1 MNLSGGHASSPP
13 APRWTPTLHLCQ
25 APGGSRCLPAS
36 LRPTPK
42 PTARPSLLPPQ
53 TSGCTPVPPALAG
66 PLPPTRRSTAA
77 HGSPKPLNTLQA
89 SPLPW
94 DEIWTA
100 YPGPQA
106 RVLLEHPP
114 CSKPSSR
121 HTSAIEASGKFQDSG
136 LCITTLGIW
145 RALPKLLRAREK
157 GPHLQLDPHGLCKEH
172 CLCVYTERL
181 LSLGPTDVGAGPF
194 LRG

>member
-1 MNLSGGHASSPP
+1 MRPPRQPHGGPPPSASARRP
-13 APRWTPTLHLCQ
+13 A
-25 APGGSRCLPAS
+25 APGA
-36 LRPTPK
+36 
-42 PTARPSLLPPQ
+42 SLLPCGPHPNPRCVPH
-53 TSGCTPVPPALAG
+53 SCHLKPPAAPVPPALAS

-100 YPGPQA
+100 HPGPQA

-157 GPHLQLDPHGLCKEH
+157 GPHLQLYPHGLCKEH
-172 CLCVYTERL
+172 CLCVYTEGL
-181 LSLGPTDVGAGPF
+181 LSLCPTDVGAGPF